1 MAAPRVRITLDLRA
15 PGKARGQVLVPLSSD
30 ESAYGYVPLPITVI
44 ARGAGP
50 TILLTGGVHGDEYEG
65 PILLARLADELE
77 PQQVAGRLLIL
88 PALNLPALE
97 AGRRTSPLD
106 GLNLNRVFPGRL
118 AGGPTEL
125 IADVV
130 AEQLLPEC
138 DVLVDVHSGGRSLL
152 YTPLAATHL
161 LDEPERDRR
170 ALEALRAFGAPYAL
184 VARDLDSHGLL
195 DHTAEAMGKLVVS
208 TELGGG
214 GIVSPRAL
222 RVGEHGVRRLLRH
235 LGVLSDDLAPQPG
248 GASRLIEIAND
259 DAFAFAPASGIYEP
273 CIELEEIVA
282 ASDTLGLVHPLAL
295 NGEPPRSVRASR
307 PGILIC
313 RRAQGSVRPG
323 DCVALV
329 ASELSSWPGLD

>member
-15 PGKARGQVLVPLSSD
+15 PGKARGQVLVPISGD
-30 ESAYGYVPLPITVI
+30 ESAYGYITLPITVI
-44 ARGAGP
+44 AGGAGP

-65 PILLARLADELE
+65 PILLARLANELE
-77 PQQVAGRLLIL
+77 PQLVTGRLLIL
-88 PALNLPALE
+88 PALNPPALE

-125 IADVV
+125 IAHVV

-138 DVLVDVHSGGRSLL
+138 DVLVDLHSGGRSLL

-161 LDEPERDRR
+161 LDEPEHDRR
-170 ALEALRAFGAPYAL
+170 ALAALRAFGAPYSL
-184 VARDLDSHGLL
+184 VAHDLDSHGLL

-214 GIVSPRAL
+214 GMVSPRAL
-222 RVGEHGVRRLLRH
+222 RIGDHGVRRLLRH
-235 LGVLSDDLAPQPG
+235 LGVLTDDLAPQPG
-248 GASRLIEIAND
+248 CASRLIEIAD
-259 DAFAFAPASGIYEP
+259 HEAYAFAPVSGIYEP
-273 CIELEEIVA
+273 CIELEEMVA
-282 ASDTLGLVHPLAL
+282 TSDTLGLVHPVAS
-295 NGEPPRSVRASR
+295 NGEPPRPVQASR

-313 RRAQGSVRPG
+313 RRAQGCVRPG

-329 ASELSSWPGLD
+329 ASELSSWPAAD